1 MKILIFG
8 LPGSGKTTFVN
19 TLLSRTMAAVRFINA
34 DEVRKEADDWDFSKE
49 GRERQ
54 AKRMY
59 EKACELE
66 EKNIPVLVDFI
77 CPYERYRKNYDVTIW
92 MDTVEKG
99 NYKNTLDEFE
109 IPKNCNER
117 ISGFNYSHRNQLNL
131 IQKKYLP
138 HNEKYLDVEFKIDLG
153 SLYLAGIELL

>member
-8 LPGSGKTTFVN
+8 LPGSGKTSFVN
-19 TLLSRTMAAVRFINA
+19 TLLSRNMAAVRFINA
-34 DEVRKEADDWDFSKE
+34 DDIRKETDDWDFSRE

-54 AKRMY
+54 AERMY
-59 EKACELE
+59 KEACKLE

-77 CPYERYRKNYDVTIW
+77 CPYDKYRKNYDVTIW

-99 NYKNTLDEFE
+99 NYEDTLAEFE
-109 IPKNCNER
+109 IPTDYTER
-117 ISGFNYSHRNQLNL
+117 ISGFNYSHRDQLNL

-138 HNEKYLDVEFKIDLG
+138 HFQKYSNVEFKIDLG